1 MTLTQLNNLGF
12 SGNTHLSACIR
23 KAKAN
28 AVTEWEV
35 AFVARLELNYIM
47 YGTAMYLNKRTATKL
62 LSIAKEGI
70 YD

>member
-12 SGNTHLSACIR
+12 LDKTHLSTCIR

-35 AFVARLELNYIM
+35 SFITKLEQKYIM
-47 YGTAMYLNKRTATKL
+47 YGIAMYLNRRTATKL

>member
-12 SGNTHLSACIR
+12 LDKTHLLTCIN

-28 AVTEWEV
+28 AVTDWEV
-35 AFVARLELNYIM
+35 AFTTKLEQDYIM
-47 YGTAMYLNKRTATKL
+47 YGIAMYLNRRTATKL